1 MVQTTTPTDSTETNA
16 ELTLESKMG
25 GVGTETAD
33 RAVPVIDVNDWNLT
47 PEQWD
52 AKAEE
57 FWDAATTI
65 GFFQLKNFGITR
77 DEINAAFAESER
89 FFALPK
95 ATLETVAKP
104 KGKNV
109 GFEHK
114 SQIRPSTGTPDEKES
129 YQITRPLMDGL
140 WIDEDAN
147 PSIAGFKD
155 ASLAFEAKCH
165 EVAMRVLEF
174 FAVKLGFERDYFRK
188 VHDPASD
195 LHQCTLRMIH
205 YMAMAA
211 KDNVADE
218 NGNPIWRAGAHTDF
232 NCLTLLFQKDGQS
245 GLQVMPG
252 ADAGQEVQAWTPV
265 PAFTDILTCN
275 IGDMLMR
282 WSDDRL
288 KSNFHRVKAAD
299 IGVDIPERY
308 SMPYFAQ
315 ANRDAVLEGPDGKY
329 EPMTAGEYLD
339 MRIQANFGKAESA
352 ASTK

>member
-1 MVQTTTPTDSTETNA
+1 MVHSTTPTSTDTVPP
-16 ELTLESKMG
+16 ELELESRMG
-25 GVGTETAD
+25 GVGTETTD
-33 RAVPVIDVNDWNLT
+33 RAVPVIDVRNWELT
-47 PEQWD
+47 DEEWD

-65 GFFQLKNFGITR
+65 GFFQLTGFGITR
-77 DEINAAFAESER
+77 QEIEAQFAEAER
-89 FFALPK
+89 FFALPGD
-95 ATLETVAKP
+95 TLATVAKP
-104 KGKNV
+104 KGRNV
-109 GFEHK
+109 GFEHR

-129 YQITRPLMDGL
+129 YQITRPLMEGM

-147 PSIAGFKD
+147 PSVAGFRE

-174 FAVKLGFERDYFRK
+174 FAVKLGFPKDYFRK
-188 VHDPASD
+188 VHDPESD

-205 YMAMAA
+205 YMAMDARH
-211 KDNVADE
+211 NVADE
-218 NGNPIWRAGAHTDF
+218 HGNPIWRAGAHTDF
-232 NCLTLLFQKDGQS
+232 NLLTLLFQTDGQS

-252 ADAGQEVQAWTPV
+252 ADAGQDVQAWTPV
-265 PAFTDILTCN
+265 PAFTDVLTCN

-315 ANRDAVLEGPDGKY
+315 ADRDAVIAGPRGKY

-339 MRIQANFGKAESA
+339 MRIQANFGRAESG
-352 ASTK
+352 KR